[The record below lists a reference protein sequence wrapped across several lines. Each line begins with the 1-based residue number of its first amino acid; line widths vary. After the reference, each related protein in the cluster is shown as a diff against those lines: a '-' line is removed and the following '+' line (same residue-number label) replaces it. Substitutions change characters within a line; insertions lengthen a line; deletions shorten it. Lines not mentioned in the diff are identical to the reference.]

1 MPELPEVE
9 TVRKQLQDAVCIDK
23 KISKI
28 HILCPR
34 LLGKGS
40 GLSCLYGK
48 KILDIKRHGKWLC
61 AEISDGLRLRIHLR
75 MTGQF
80 ILCPLNEP
88 LTKHIRA
95 SIDFDDG
102 TSLRFHDTR
111 RFGTFDLFEKN
122 EEVFAN
128 LGPEPFDLCWD
139 DGHWVQLLK
148 EQKRP
153 IKAVLLDQSK
163 IAGIGNI
170 YADESLWH
178 AEIHPLKPACSILQ
192 PKSQNLL
199 ASIRYNLKEGI
210 LHGGT
215 SLGHGSP
222 NFHQIN
228 GNSGKHQ
235 NSLNVYGRAGLPCL
249 RCGAEILKIVAV
261 QRGTHLC
268 PSCQSL
274 R

>member
-9 TVRKQLQDAVCIDK
+9 TVRRQLQDAVCIDK

-34 LLGKGS
+34 LLGQGS
-40 GLSCLYGK
+40 DLNCLYGK
-48 KILDIKRHGKWLC
+48 KILKIKRHGKWLC

-80 ILCPLNEP
+80 IICSLNQP

-95 SIDFDDG
+95 CIDFDDDS
-102 TSLRFHDTR
+102 SLRFHDTR
-111 RFGTFDLFEKN
+111 RFGTFDLFKQN
-122 EEVFAN
+122 EEVFPN

-139 DGHWVQLLK
+139 DGRWAQLLK

-153 IKAVLLDQSK
+153 IKAILLDQSK

-170 YADESLWH
+170 YADESLWC
-178 AEIHPLKPACSILQ
+178 ARINPLMPANCI
-192 PKSQNLL
+192 PKSKSQDLL
-199 ASIRYNLKEGI
+199 TSIRNNLKEGI

-235 NSLNVYGRAGLPCL
+235 DALNVYGRAGLPCL
-249 RCGAEILKIVAV
+249 RCGTKILKIVAV

-274 R
+274 